1 MPKAWKSIRTG
12 IELFIPFRRQ
22 KAHKT
27 LWLVLLESEMDRLAA
42 LETFVR
48 VVDTGSFSAVARNQ
62 QIGQPAVSKA
72 IVQLEEWLGVS
83 LLMRSTRSLVPTEA
97 GRIFYER
104 AKRTIEEAHEAV
116 LAARGSARGLSGKL
130 RVSTSVCFGRLHV
143 IPNLASFL
151 AEHPDLDIEFVL
163 DDRHLDLVNEGID
176 VSLRMGAMPDSNM
189 TARRIAEGRRIV
201 VATPAYLQ
209 QHGTPTSPS
218 DLVSHQAVIYTPG
231 GGGEPWTSW
240 TFRKATAEVSVVLRG
255 RVKMTAAEGLREAVK
270 SNMGL
275 AVSSEWNFSPDL
287 RSGKVV
293 EVLQDW
299 ALPPTNL
306 SAVYPSGR
314 LASTR
319 ARAFVSFVERYMG
332 AMNPVSPAHEAA
344 SAESVAEAAKQD
356 TQRGHRPASVEAG
369 VMHRGARSSA
379 RVLDDYD
386 S

>member
-1 MPKAWKSIRTG
+1 
-12 IELFIPFRRQ
+12 
-22 KAHKT
+22 
-27 LWLVLLESEMDRLAA
+27 MDRLTA
-42 LETFVR
+42 LEMFVR

-62 QIGQPAVSKA
+62 EIGQPAVSKA
-72 IVQLEEWLGVS
+72 VVQLEEWLGVS

-97 GRIFYER
+97 GRIFYEH

-151 AEHPDLDIEFVL
+151 AEHPELDMEFVL

-209 QHGTPTSPS
+209 LHGTPKSPG

-231 GGGEPWTSW
+231 GRGEPWTSW

-255 RVKMTAAEGLREAVK
+255 RLKVTAGEGIREAVFRDL
-270 SNMGL
+270 GL
-275 AVSSEWNFSPDL
+275 AVASEWNFSPEL
-287 RSGKVV
+287 QSGQVV
-293 EVLQDW
+293 EILQDW

-306 SAVYPSGR
+306 SAVYPAGR
-314 LASTR
+314 LASTK

-332 AMNPVSPAHEAA
+332 SL
-344 SAESVAEAAKQD
+344 SSVAREPALAL
-356 TQRGHRPASVEAG
+356 TQTVQEGGGHRSHPVPQAAVVASG
-369 VMHRGARSSA
+369 NGSQGR
-379 RVLDDYD
+379 
-386 S
+386 